1 MRFLTFYH
9 FLLAMPNIFEIYLSN
24 LLYDL
29 RLFCAACAQTMALS
43 LIVSESLF
51 CYAGSFL
58 QHVKK
63 YENIFVYAL

>member
-29 RLFCAACAQTMALS
+29 RLFCAACARTMALS